1 MWKWMGLSLRK
12 NHLLRYWGWLSLLNW
27 IGALKL
33 SILLKLPK
41 RILEPWFALWSSF
54 LLKLLCIYI
63 NLPYCHV
70 WNPVVMPGLV
80 RAPSCF
86 LELLD
91 KLQKRICRT
100 AGPSLPAS
108 LKPLVIR
115 WNVASLSFFYGYYFQ
130 APKFL
135 ALVIII
141 YHYCNLD
148 LAVMIAKIVQNVIV
162 TIVFG
167 PVFGYTTSSM
177 VILKSNSFKGC
188 FNLATF
194 YDFQN
199 FCQDKVES
207 LWTNKI

>member
-1 MWKWMGLSLRK
+1 MWKWMGLSLSK
-12 NHLLRYWGWLSLLNW
+12 NHLLRYWGWLALLNW

-100 AGPSLPAS
+100 ARPSLPAS

-135 ALVIII
+135 SLAIII

-148 LAVMIAKIVQNVIV
+148 LAVTIAKIVQNVIV

-167 PVFGYTTSSM
+167 FYTTSSM